1 MNSEQRLINIV
12 VASIVTATL
21 IITVIVLSLETLRL
35 AAQAETLKAQI
46 RKLEDSEKENVVR
59 FQSLTTSVGRVVDY
73 LKR

>member
-21 IITVIVLSLETLRL
+21 IVTVIVLSIETLRL
-35 AAQAETLKAQI
+35 SAQAETLKAQI
-46 RKLEDSEKENVVR
+46 RKLEDSDKENAVR